1 MYFNYKFILFNIQAY
16 YCDGHDDCGDN
27 SDEPENCKVCDSVR
41 EFMCENGACILLTDV
56 CNGKND
62 CGDNSDENFHT
73 EVCSKYSNY
82 QHLLG
87 FFNDIYF

>member
-1 MYFNYKFILFNIQAY
+1 
-16 YCDGHDDCGDN
+16 
-27 SDEPENCKVCDSVR
+27 
-41 EFMCENGACILLTDV
+41 MCENGACILLTDV

-82 QHLLG
+82 
-87 FFNDIYF
+87 